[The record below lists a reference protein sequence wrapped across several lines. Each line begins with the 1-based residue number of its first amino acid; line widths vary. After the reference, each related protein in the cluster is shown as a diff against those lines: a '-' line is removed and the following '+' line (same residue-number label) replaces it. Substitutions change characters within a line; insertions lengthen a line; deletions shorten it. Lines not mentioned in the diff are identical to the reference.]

1 MVENYEVNAST
12 LAVIAISENLSRVI
26 EKENDFL
33 ISKSTLEIIEESC
46 LYFGSTFSGRCE
58 GTKKL
63 LGYSYKLPI
72 IIEESKSL
80 IFFPT
85 ASPRFNTCSWLS
97 LHNVDKFVPNE
108 NGARVLF
115 KNGTFFDLKQSYDS
129 LENQLMRATRLDC
142 VLQYRKNG

>member
-1 MVENYEVNAST
+1 MVESYEVNTST
-12 LAVIAISENLSRVI
+12 LAVIAISENLSRII

-33 ISKSTLEIIEESC
+33 INKSTLEIIEDSC
-46 LYFGSTFSGRCE
+46 LYFGSTFDGRCA

-85 ASPRFNTCSWLS
+85 ASPRFNKCSWLS
-97 LHNVDKFVPNE
+97 LHNVDKFLPLSK
-108 NGARVLF
+108 GSRVLF
-115 KNGTFFDLKQSYDS
+115 KNGAFFDLEYSYDS

-142 VLQYRKNG
+142 VLQYRKNS

>member
-1 MVENYEVNAST
+1 MIESYEVNTST
-12 LAVIAISENLSRVI
+12 LAIIAVNNKLSRVI

-33 ISKSTLEIIEESC
+33 INKSTLEIIEESC

-85 ASPRFNTCSWLS
+85 ASPRFSKCSWLS
-97 LHNVDKFVPNE
+97 LHNVDKFSPLLK
-108 NGARVLF
+108 GTRVLF
-115 KNGTFFDLKQSYDS
+115 KNGSFIDLEYSYDS

-142 VLQYRKNG
+142 VLQYRKNV

>member
-1 MVENYEVNAST
+1 MIDSYEVNTST
-12 LAVIAISENLSRVI
+12 LALIAINEKLSRVI
-26 EKENDFL
+26 ERENDFL
-33 ISKSTLEIIEESC
+33 INKSTLEIIEDSC
-46 LYFGSTFSGRCE
+46 LYFGSTFEGRCK

-85 ASPRFNTCSWLS
+85 ASPRFNKCSWLS
-97 LHNVDKFVPNE
+97 LHNVDKFVPLS
-108 NGARVLF
+108 NGTRVLF
-115 KNGTFFDLKQSYDS
+115 KNGSYFDLDHSYDS